1 MSRNFKEARLLRNLK
16 ITEVAAILDVA
27 QSTISSWES
36 GRLFPTPENL
46 IKLSK
51 LYGVSIDYL
60 IGNSSYFDYDA
71 SQPIPKESYIIFHGK
86 PVWSN
91 VYRWVLINSQK
102 NVALLSSGEEI
113 ELDKVG
119 DLFVVPSAFSEP
131 DLPMKAPL
139 KREEIKNYNEVWL
152 ELISSDITQRET
164 LRGTYKVQSN
174 FVEDERGIRFFFSSY
189 GATWLAYELDQ

>member
-113 ELDKVG
+113 ELDKVW

-189 GATWLAYELDQ
+189 GATWLAYELD

>member
-36 GRLFPTPENL
+36 GRLFPSPENL

-113 ELDKVG
+113 ELEKVG

-189 GATWLAYELDQ
+189 GATWLAYELD

>member
-71 SQPIPKESYIIFHGK
+71 SKPIPKESYIIFHGK

-189 GATWLAYELDQ
+189 GATWLAYELD

>member
-1 MSRNFKEARLLRNLK
+1 MPRNFKEARLLRNLK

-189 GATWLAYELDQ
+189 GATWLAYELD

>member
-36 GRLFPTPENL
+36 GRLFPSPENL

-164 LRGTYKVQSN
+164 LRGAYKVQSN

-189 GATWLAYELDQ
+189 GATWLAYELD

>member
-60 IGNSSYFDYDA
+60 IGNSSYFDYDS

-189 GATWLAYELDQ
+189 GATWLAYELN

>member
-102 NVALLSSGEEI
+102 NVALLRSGEEI
-113 ELDKVG
+113 ELEKVG

-189 GATWLAYELDQ
+189 GATWLAYELD

>member
-36 GRLFPTPENL
+36 GRLFPSPENL

-102 NVALLSSGEEI
+102 NVAILSSGEEI

-164 LRGTYKVQSN
+164 LRGTYIVQSN

-189 GATWLAYELDQ
+189 GATWLAYELD

>member
-36 GRLFPTPENL
+36 GRLFPSPENL

-102 NVALLSSGEEI
+102 NVAILSSGEEI

-189 GATWLAYELDQ
+189 GATWLAYELD

>member
-113 ELDKVG
+113 ELEKVG
-119 DLFVVPSAFSEP
+119 NLFVVPSAFSEP

-189 GATWLAYELDQ
+189 GATWLAYELD

>member
-36 GRLFPTPENL
+36 GRLFPSPENL

-60 IGNSSYFDYDA
+60 VGNSSYFDYDA

-119 DLFVVPSAFSEP
+119 DLFGVPSAFSEP

-189 GATWLAYELDQ
+189 GATWLAYELD

>member
-102 NVALLSSGEEI
+102 NVALLSSGGEI
-113 ELDKVG
+113 ELDKIG

-189 GATWLAYELDQ
+189 GATWLAYELD

>member
-46 IKLSK
+46 IKLLK

-189 GATWLAYELDQ
+189 GATWLAYELD

>member
-16 ITEVAAILDVA
+16 ITEVSAILDVA

-189 GATWLAYELDQ
+189 GATWLAYELD

>member
-139 KREEIKNYNEVWL
+139 KREEIKNYNKVWL

-189 GATWLAYELDQ
+189 GATWLAYELD

>member
-113 ELDKVG
+113 ELEKVG

>member
-189 GATWLAYELDQ
+189 GATWLAYELN

>member
-60 IGNSSYFDYDA
+60 IGNSSYFDYDS

-119 DLFVVPSAFSEP
+119 ELFVVPSAFSEP

-189 GATWLAYELDQ
+189 GATWLAYELN

>member
-102 NVALLSSGEEI
+102 NVALLNSGEEI

-189 GATWLAYELDQ
+189 GATWLAYELD

>member
-119 DLFVVPSAFSEP
+119 NLFVVPSAFSEP

-189 GATWLAYELDQ
+189 GATWLAYELD

>member
-119 DLFVVPSAFSEP
+119 NLFVVPSAFSEP

-152 ELISSDITQRET
+152 ESISSDIGQRES
-164 LRGTYKVQSN
+164 LRGVYSVQTS
-174 FVEDERGIRFFFSSY
+174 FVQDERGIRFFFSSY
-189 GATWLAYELDQ
+189 GATWLAYELD

>member
-113 ELDKVG
+113 ELDKIG

-189 GATWLAYELDQ
+189 GATWLAYELD

>member
-164 LRGTYKVQSN
+164 LRGVYKVQSN

-189 GATWLAYELDQ
+189 GATWLAYELD

>member
-102 NVALLSSGEEI
+102 SVALLSSGEEI

-189 GATWLAYELDQ
+189 GATWLAYELD

>member
-189 GATWLAYELDQ
+189 GATWLAYELD

>member
-1 MSRNFKEARLLRNLK
+1 MSRNFKVARLLRNLK

-36 GRLFPTPENL
+36 GRLFPSPENL

-189 GATWLAYELDQ
+189 GATWLAYELD

>member
-139 KREEIKNYNEVWL
+139 KREEIKNYKEVWV
-152 ELISSDITQRET
+152 ESISSDISQRET
-164 LRGTYKVQSN
+164 LRGVYKIQSD
-174 FVEDERGIRFFFSSY
+174 FAEDDRGIRFFFSSY
-189 GATWLAYELDQ
+189 NATWLAYELD

>member
-36 GRLFPTPENL
+36 GRLFPSPENL

-51 LYGVSIDYL
+51 LFGVSIDYL

-102 NVALLSSGEEI
+102 NVAILSSGEEI

-189 GATWLAYELDQ
+189 GATWLAYELD

>member
-113 ELDKVG
+113 ELEKVG

-189 GATWLAYELDQ
+189 GATWLAYELD

>member
-1 MSRNFKEARLLRNLK
+1 MPRNFKEARLLRNLK

-113 ELDKVG
+113 ELEKVG

-189 GATWLAYELDQ
+189 GATWLAYELD

>member
-36 GRLFPTPENL
+36 GRLFPSPENL

-102 NVALLSSGEEI
+102 NVAILSSGEEI

-189 GATWLAYELDQ
+189 GATWLAYELN

>member
-113 ELDKVG
+113 ELDKIG

-164 LRGTYKVQSN
+164 LRGTYKVHSN

-189 GATWLAYELDQ
+189 GATWLAYELD

>member
-16 ITEVAAILDVA
+16 IIEVAAILDVA

-189 GATWLAYELDQ
+189 GATWLAYELD

>member
-36 GRLFPTPENL
+36 GRLFPSPENL

-60 IGNSSYFDYDA
+60 IGNSSYFDYDS

-189 GATWLAYELDQ
+189 GATWLAYELD

>member
-1 MSRNFKEARLLRNLK
+1 MLRNFKEARLLRNLK

-189 GATWLAYELDQ
+189 GATWLAYELD

>member
-174 FVEDERGIRFFFSSY
+174 FVEDEHGIRFFFSSY
-189 GATWLAYELDQ
+189 GATWLAYELD